1 MTLEDK
7 DLILLLDSI
16 ELALNKYKDM
26 DRDTL
31 FNYCIDRRLQ
41 ATLLNYNE
49 ELEGNT
55 SYLLRKCGWRVLKTL
70 TRMQKDDDK
79 EAIKKHLKKEK
90 ELEK

>member
-16 ELALNKYKDM
+16 ELELNKYKDM

-31 FNYCIDRRLQ
+31 
-41 ATLLNYNE
+41 NYNE
-49 ELEGNT
+49 ELEDNT
-55 SYLLRKCGWRVLKTL
+55 SYLLRRCGWRVLKTL